1 MRMCGS
7 TRAFAA
13 LLALGSGLGSAASA
27 SAAEVRPFEPRFQ
40 QRVSGDISI
49 VTKLFAGT
57 GPAVDVFVDGPAGVD
72 WSLVTAWSSPT
83 EPLRDLRVV
92 DGLATTTA
100 SDPVAV
106 TVSGLSTPRR
116 RAVDPTVEGVSP

>member
-1 MRMCGS
+1 MRMSAS
-7 TRAFAA
+7 TTAFAA
-13 LLALGSGLGSAASA
+13 EDLDAVPLVGFGAVA
-27 SAAEVRPFEPRFQ
+27 
-40 QRVSGDISI
+40 D
-49 VTKLFAGT
+49 VTALFAGT
-57 GPAVDVFVDGPAGVD
+57 GPSVDLFVDGPAGVD

-92 DGLATTTA
+92 DGLATGTA

-116 RAVDPTVEGVSP
+116 RAPPPTVQAASYRG